1 MTARKQLSNKR
12 GLALAVSIFLAGSCA
27 VTSAAPPSCQS
38 MPDDWYFPNSCV
50 TSCNELGSTMDLDKT
65 RNVNG
70 KLKCFC
76 VDIEQPFCTDTPRC
90 EDLGIFPGTVK
101 EDCAKVCGESE
112 GDVDATTIVDDN
124 GYQFHY
130 VVSCSC
136 KDGTDKCSD
145 DYVLFSDLDYMKS
158 CSGGGSNSLQIKNG
172 DQCESFCL
180 DTLVFEG
187 GTFLSAGKNKTCS
200 CLHSDIQSLD
210 KSKTINEAL
219 ACDDATAR
227 ENDGSGLGEPC
238 YDEVGV
244 NKVRCPYSA
253 APPSKDSVTKTL
265 VSSGAIMGV
274 WLLPW

>member
-1 MTARKQLSNKR
+1 
-12 GLALAVSIFLAGSCA
+12 
-27 VTSAAPPSCQS
+27 
-38 MPDDWYFPNSCV
+38 
-50 TSCNELGSTMDLDKT
+50 MDLDKT

-101 EDCAKVCGESE
+101 EDCAKVCGESV
-112 GDVDATTIVDDN
+112 GDVDATTLVDDN

-136 KDGTDKCSD
+136 KDGSDKCSD

-158 CSGGGSNSLQIKNG
+158 CTGGGSNSLQIKTD

-187 GTFLSAGKNKTCS
+187 GTFVSAGKNKTCS
-200 CLHSDIQSLD
+200 CLHSDIQSID
-210 KSKTINEAL
+210 QSKNINEAL

-244 NKVRCPYSA
+244 NKVNCPYSA
-253 APPSKDSVTKTL
+253 APPSKDSNSVTKTL